1 MSLKLMMLT
10 GAAAACMSAAALA
23 QAPDMHVVGP
33 SSTRSE
39 PESKKEKKADKKA
52 EATKDA
58 AGVAEANVAADADV
72 AAETAQPVAPQSAS
86 PGQAGTTP
94 GQAQTAPGQAS
105 ELTPAVTGVT
115 PSGQATAQGQDAQAT
130 AKADV
135 KADVRAGASVFDAQG
150 NSVGKIES
158 VDGKDA
164 VLNTGKVQVK
174 IPLKSLAQNDKGL
187 AIGMTKSEIEAAAK
201 KQ

>member
-10 GAAAACMSAAALA
+10 GAAAACTSAAALA

-86 PGQAGTTP
+86 P

>member
-86 PGQAGTTP
+86 P